1 MLLAYGAEQVFRRL
15 WCRRLMNMVDLK
27 DDMQVGH
34 SAGKGRL
41 RLCLA
46 ASGGG
51 HIRQLL
57 DLEEA
62 WSAHHYV
69 FVSEDTALS
78 RSIVQ
83 RHPVHF
89 LPHFAIGQIRRD
101 GLLRAIWS
109 GLKNLWQ
116 SALLAMKLRPD
127 VVVSTGAGSVFFFM
141 VWCRLLGAKFI
152 LIETFAR
159 FDTPSTFARASA
171 LFASDIIVQSS
182 ALTKTFPAAAVFDPL
197 KILDQPRP
205 DKKRL
210 LFATVGV
217 TFPFDRL
224 VEMVAK
230 LKEEGEIFEDVVFQ
244 TGIGGLTPPGL
255 QSFETLSYD
264 QVKSYV
270 READIVVCH
279 GGTGS
284 VVTALR
290 EGCRTIVV
298 PRRLERGEHYD
309 NHQREIT
316 NAFAAR
322 GLITP
327 ANSPEELALALKA
340 ARSLKPVCATTDP
353 VALVKHL
360 KLLLGETAKHSRLH
374 QND

>member
-1 MLLAYGAEQVFRRL
+1 
-15 WCRRLMNMVDLK
+15 MNMVDIK
-27 DDMQVGH
+27 DEMQSRHTG
-34 SAGKGRL
+34 GRGAL

-62 WSAHHYV
+62 WSPYQYV

-83 RHPVHF
+83 KHPVHF

-101 GLLRAIWS
+101 GLLLAVWS

-116 SALLAMKLRPD
+116 SGLLALKLRPD
-127 VVVSTGAGSVFFFM
+127 VVISTGAGSVFFFM
-141 VWCRLLGAKFI
+141 IWCRLLGAKFI
-152 LIETFAR
+152 LIDTFAR
-159 FDTPSTFARASA
+159 FDKPSTFARAA
-171 LFASDIIVQSS
+171 GLFANNIIVQSNT
-182 ALTKTFPAAAVFDPL
+182 LTKVFPTAAVFDPL

-205 DKKRL
+205 NKKRL

-230 LKEEGEIFEDVVFQ
+230 LKEEGEIYEDVVFQ
-244 TGIGGLTPPGL
+244 TGIGGLAPPGL
-255 QSFETLSYD
+255 PSFETLPYE
-264 QVKSYV
+264 QVKSYL

-284 VVTALR
+284 VITALR

-298 PRRLERGEHYD
+298 PRRLEKGEHYD
-309 NHQREIT
+309 NHQHEIT

-327 ANSPEELALALKA
+327 ANSTDELAMALKT
-340 ARSLKPVCATTDP
+340 ARSLEPVCATTDP
-353 VALVKHL
+353 VALV
-360 KLLLGETAKHSRLH
+360 
-374 QND
+374 

>member
-1 MLLAYGAEQVFRRL
+1 
-15 WCRRLMNMVDLK
+15 MNMVDIK
-27 DDMQVGH
+27 DEMQSRHTGGR
-34 SAGKGRL
+34 GKL

-62 WSAHHYV
+62 WSPYQYI

-83 RHPVHF
+83 KHPVHF

-101 GLLRAIWS
+101 GLLRAIRS
-109 GLKNLWQ
+109 GLRNFFG
-116 SALLAMKLRPD
+116 SALLAIKLKPD
-127 VVVSTGAGSVFFFM
+127 VIISTGAGTVFFFM
-141 VWCRLLGAKFI
+141 LWCRLLGAKFI

-159 FDTPSTFARASA
+159 FEKPSTFARAA
-171 LFASDIIVQSS
+171 GIFANNIIVQSQ
-182 ALTKTFPAAAVFDPL
+182 ALTKDFPNAAVFDPL

-230 LKEEGEIFEDVVFQ
+230 LKGDGEIDEEVVFQ
-244 TGIGGLTPPGL
+244 TGIGGLAPPGL
-255 QSFETLSYD
+255 QAFETLSYE
-264 QVKSYV
+264 QVKSYL

-284 VVTALR
+284 VITALR

-298 PRRLERGEHYD
+298 PRSLEKGEHYD

-322 GLITP
+322 GLVIP
-327 ANSPEELALALKA
+327 ADTSQELASALKRV
-340 ARSLKPVCATTDP
+340 RSLKPVCATTDP

-360 KLLLGETAKHSRLH
+360 KSLLAESAKHSSRH
-374 QND
+374 QST

>member
-1 MLLAYGAEQVFRRL
+1 
-15 WCRRLMNMVDLK
+15 MNMVDLK
-27 DDMQVGH
+27 DDRQARHPG
-34 SAGKGRL
+34 GKGQL

-62 WSAHHYV
+62 WSPYHYV

-83 RHPVHF
+83 KHPVHY
-89 LPHFAIGQIRRD
+89 LPHFAIGQVRRD

-109 GLKNLWQ
+109 GLKNLWR
-116 SALLAMKLRPD
+116 SALLALKLRPD
-127 VVVSTGAGSVFFFM
+127 VVISTGAGSVFFFM
-141 VWCRLLGAKFI
+141 IWCRLLGAKFV

-159 FDTPSTFARASA
+159 FDKPSTFARAA
-171 LFASDIIVQSS
+171 AIFANDIIVQSD
-182 ALTKTFPAAAVFDPL
+182 ALRKTFPKAAVFDPL
-197 KILDQPRP
+197 KILDQARP
-205 DKKRL
+205 SKKRL

-230 LKEEGEIFEDVVFQ
+230 LKQDGEIFEDVVFQ

-255 QSFETLSYD
+255 QAFETLPYD
-264 QVKSYV
+264 QVKTYL

-284 VVTALR
+284 VITALR

-298 PRRLERGEHYD
+298 PRRLEKGEHYD

-322 GLITP
+322 GLITA
-327 ANSPEELALALKA
+327 ANSTEELAVALKT

-360 KLLLGETAKHSRLH
+360 NSLLGEIAAPRRQH
-374 QND
+374 QSK

>member
-1 MLLAYGAEQVFRRL
+1 
-15 WCRRLMNMVDLK
+15 MNMVDLK
-27 DDMQVGH
+27 NEMQSRYPGGQ
-34 SAGKGRL
+34 AQL

-62 WSAHHYV
+62 WSSYQYV

-83 RHPVHF
+83 KHPVHF

-101 GLLRAIWS
+101 GVLRAIWS
-109 GLKNLWQ
+109 GLKNFCR
-116 SALLAMKLRPD
+116 SGLLALKLRPD
-127 VVVSTGAGSVFFFM
+127 VVISTGAGTVFFFM
-141 VWCRLLGAKFI
+141 IWCRLFGAKFI

-159 FDTPSTFARASA
+159 FDKPSTFARAA
-171 LFASDIIVQSS
+171 GVFANNIVVQSS
-182 ALTKTFPAAAVFDPL
+182 ALTKTFPTAAVFDPL
-197 KILDQPRP
+197 KVIDQPRP
-205 DKKRL
+205 SKKRL

-230 LKEEGEIFEDVVFQ
+230 LKEDGEIYEDVVFQ
-244 TGIGGLTPPGL
+244 TGIGGLSPPGL
-255 QSFETLSYD
+255 QSFETLPYD
-264 QVKSYV
+264 QVKSYL

-284 VVTALR
+284 VITALR

-298 PRRLERGEHYD
+298 ARSLEKGEHYD

-316 NAFAAR
+316 KAFAAR

-327 ANSPEELALALKA
+327 ADSAEELAAALKTV
-340 ARSLKPVCATTDP
+340 RSLEPVCATTDP

-360 KLLLGETAKHSRLH
+360 KSLLAETAKYPQKHLS
-374 QND
+374 N

>member
-1 MLLAYGAEQVFRRL
+1 
-15 WCRRLMNMVDLK
+15 MNMVDLK
-27 DDMQVGH
+27 NEMQSRHPGGE
-34 SAGKGRL
+34 GKL

-62 WSAHHYV
+62 WSPYQYV

-83 RHPVHF
+83 QHPVHF
-89 LPHFAIGQIRRD
+89 LSHFAIGQIRRD
-101 GLLRAIWS
+101 GFLRAIWS
-109 GLKNLWQ
+109 GFKNFCQ
-116 SALLAMKLRPD
+116 SALLAVKLRPD
-127 VVVSTGAGSVFFFM
+127 VVISTGAGTVFFFM
-141 VWCRLLGAKFI
+141 IWCRLLGAKFI

-159 FDTPSTFARASA
+159 FDRPSTFARAA
-171 LFASDIIVQSS
+171 GIFANHIVVQSK
-182 ALTKTFPAAAVFDPL
+182 ALTKVSPAAAVFDPL
-197 KILDQPRP
+197 KVLDQPRP
-205 DKKRL
+205 NKKRL

-230 LKEEGEIFEDVVFQ
+230 LKEDGDIYEDVVFQ
-244 TGIGGLTPPGL
+244 TGIGGLAPPGL
-255 QSFETLSYD
+255 QSFETLPYD
-264 QVKSYV
+264 QVKSYL

-284 VVTALR
+284 VITALR

-298 PRRLERGEHYD
+298 ARSLEKGEHYD

-327 ANSPEELALALKA
+327 ADSTEELAAALKTV
-340 ARSLKPVCATTDP
+340 RSLEPVCATTDP
-353 VALVKHL
+353 VGLVKHL
-360 KLLLGETAKHSRLH
+360 KSLLAQRAKHPRQQQSK
-374 QND
+374 

>member
-1 MLLAYGAEQVFRRL
+1 
-15 WCRRLMNMVDLK
+15 MNMVDLK
-27 DDMQVGH
+27 DDMQSRH
-34 SAGKGRL
+34 AGGQGQL

-57 DLEEA
+57 DLEDA
-62 WSAHHYV
+62 WAPYHYV

-83 RHPVHF
+83 KHPVHF

-101 GLLRAIWS
+101 GVLRAIWS
-109 GLKNLWQ
+109 GLRNLWR
-116 SALLAMKLRPD
+116 SALLALKLRPD
-127 VVVSTGAGSVFFFM
+127 VVISTGAGSVFFFM
-141 VWCRLLGAKFI
+141 VWCRLFGAKFV

-159 FDTPSTFARASA
+159 FDKPSTFARAA
-171 LFASDIIVQSS
+171 AVFANDIIVQSD
-182 ALTKTFPAAAVFDPL
+182 ALTKTFPKASVFDPL
-197 KILDQPRP
+197 RILDQPRP
-205 DKKRL
+205 NKKKL

-230 LKEEGEIFEDVVFQ
+230 LKEDGDIYEDVVFQ

-255 QSFETLSYD
+255 QSFETLPYD
-264 QVKSYV
+264 QVKSYL

-284 VVTALR
+284 VITALR
-290 EGCRTIVV
+290 EGCRTIVI
-298 PRRLERGEHYD
+298 PRRLEKGEHYD

-327 ANSPEELALALKA
+327 ANSTEELALALKT
-340 ARSLKPVCATTDP
+340 ARSLEPVCATTDP
-353 VALVKHL
+353 VGLVSLPQLVMQERVGKNAD
-360 KLLLGETAKHSRLH
+360 EEYF
-374 QND
+374 